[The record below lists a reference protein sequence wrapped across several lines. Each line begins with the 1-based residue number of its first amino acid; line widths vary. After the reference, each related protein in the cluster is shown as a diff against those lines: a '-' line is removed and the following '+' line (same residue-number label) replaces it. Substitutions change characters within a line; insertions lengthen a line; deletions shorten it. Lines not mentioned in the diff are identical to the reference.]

1 MGYSG
6 FVVGNSDFPTIERRG
21 AIPSHGILS
30 ERSSPSRVRFA
41 AKNAPLTAP
50 GRSEDLSVTKEWE
63 ISGTA
68 ALHVAGPMSPGYPL
82 KTQKSRKKRQV
93 AIAAAVVFNV
103 QNR

>member
-1 MGYSG
+1 MRFWWNDFFGLLGVHESVMSILGYSG
-6 FVVGNSDFPTIERRG
+6 FVVGNSVFPTIERRG

-68 ALHVAGPMSPGYPL
+68 ALHVAGPMSL
-82 KTQKSRKKRQV
+82 ATH
-93 AIAAAVVFNV
+93 
-103 QNR
+103 